1 MTQMNPSMIDK
12 QTSRLAVA
20 RGRGREGGRDWELGI
35 SRCKLLHVECVSNN
49 VLLYNIAQG
58 TTFNVL
64 S

>member
-1 MTQMNPSMIDK
+1 MIDK

-20 RGRGREGGRDWELGI
+20 RGRGSVGGIHWELGI